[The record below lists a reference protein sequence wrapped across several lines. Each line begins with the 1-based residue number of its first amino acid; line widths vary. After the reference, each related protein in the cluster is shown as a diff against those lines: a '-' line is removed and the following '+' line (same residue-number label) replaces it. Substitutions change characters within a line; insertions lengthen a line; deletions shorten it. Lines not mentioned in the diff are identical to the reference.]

1 MSLETAIRTGY
12 VSVVAKRLHVSFSG
26 GVGASQVDEAGQPKP
41 CASGVG
47 WVNPHTL
54 ETLAK
59 RNIPRTD
66 PWGRPLAPPAEK
78 SETK

>member
-1 MSLETAIRTGY
+1 MEEG
-12 VSVVAKRLHVSFSG
+12 
-26 GVGASQVDEAGQPKP
+26 GQPKP

-59 RNIPRTD
+59 RKIPRTD
-66 PWGRPLAPPAEK
+66 PWGRPLPEASDGKREK
-78 SETK
+78 